1 MNRIYPLFIDCLAG
15 LLMATFLFHPATVR
29 TQHTVYRGAI
39 IRGDSTVKTLAL
51 IFSGDEYGEG
61 LNFIQNT
68 LKQYNI
74 PASFFF
80 TGKFYRNHRFLPGI
94 KLLAR
99 DGHFMG
105 AHSDQHLLYC
115 DWSQRDSLLVTQQQ
129 FELDLLRNY
138 ESMEQAGVDAAR
150 AKYFLPPYEWYND
163 TISSWAK
170 NLGIQLINFTPGTL
184 SHTDYTTLSDK
195 NYRDNQ
201 TIFQSIIEFENH
213 RPGGLNGFILLM
225 HIGAGEKRKEKFYNR
240 LPELISFLKE
250 KGYQF
255 KPVDQLLN

>member
-1 MNRIYPLFIDCLAG
+1 MSRMYPLFFPCLAG
-15 LLMATFLFHPATVR
+15 FLSAMIFFHPKGATA
-29 TQHTVYRGAI
+29 QHTVYRGAV
-39 IRGDSTVKTLAL
+39 IRGDSTVKELAL
-51 IFSGDEYGEG
+51 IFSGDEFGEG

-68 LKQYNI
+68 LKPHNI

-80 TGKFYRNHRFLPGI
+80 TGKFYRNNRFRSGI
-94 KLLAR
+94 KLLAG

-150 AKYFLPPYEWYND
+150 AKYFLPPFEWYND
-163 TISSWAK
+163 TISSWVK

-184 SHTDYTTLSDK
+184 SHTDYTTLQDK

-201 TIFQSIIEFENH
+201 TIFRSIIEFENQH
-213 RPGGLNGFILLM
+213 QGGLNGFILLM
-225 HIGAGEKRKEKFYNR
+225 HIGAGEKRKEKFYSR
-240 LPELISFLKE
+240 LPELISILKE

-255 KPVDQLLN
+255 KSVDQLLN